1 MWLPCKWNV
10 AVSYTIIITVIVTTQ
25 MFRMWPETY
34 PNHWN
39 FIEIQL
45 AWHCS
50 IYCPVSPVE
59 RVLICCAGGSEF
71 KLQPDH
77 EPRSLK
83 HWWDHP
89 SCDLNP
95 FPVQM
100 VMSLGSNNKPLALSP
115 SSLHISWKGMLKN
128 LWHCVHKNEKGRRR
142 RPQWNGLSDLCRH
155 WPGWMRWDQTW
166 TEAAA

>member
-10 AVSYTIIITVIVTTQ
+10 AVSYTIIIAVIVTTQ
-25 MFRMWPETY
+25 MFRMWPEAY
-34 PNHWN
+34 PNHCN

-50 IYCPVSPVE
+50 IYYPVSPVE

-77 EPRSLK
+77 ELRSLK
-83 HWWDHP
+83 HWWDHA

-128 LWHCVHKNEKGRRR
+128 FDTVCIKMKRVGDVGPSGMVYLTYAVI
-142 RPQWNGLSDLCRH
+142 GLG
-155 WPGWMRWDQTW
+155 GWG
-166 TEAAA
+166 EIKHGLK